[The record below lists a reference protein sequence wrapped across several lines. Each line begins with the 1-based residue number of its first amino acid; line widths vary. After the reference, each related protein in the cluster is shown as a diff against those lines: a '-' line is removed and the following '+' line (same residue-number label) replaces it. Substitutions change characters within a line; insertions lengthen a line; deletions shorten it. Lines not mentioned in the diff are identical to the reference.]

1 MPDDLIIKDKPIN
14 SVLNQI
20 DFIRKDINK
29 IKTEVICIKADLS
42 IIKDYINKKQETE
55 KQGWIW

>member
-42 IIKDYINKKQETE
+42 IIKDYINKKKEKE

>member
-42 IIKDYINKKQETE
+42 IIKDYINNKQETE